1 MDEAYIKEHY
11 LFYIDILQAVVCF
24 SKISQRL
31 QKIRMLFHL
40 VVHSAHQMAF
50 VLLGFILA
58 EYPKFSSGTRGR
70 SVSFTISQNFSCSA
84 SISTTM
90 RPLCMLKDV
99 GAYRAIFNISLILP
113 FVIASFFSP
122 YG

>member
-11 LFYIDILQAVVCF
+11 LFYIDILQ
-24 SKISQRL
+24 
-31 QKIRMLFHL
+31 
-40 VVHSAHQMAF
+40 
-50 VLLGFILA
+50 
-58 EYPKFSSGTRGR
+58 
-70 SVSFTISQNFSCSA
+70 
-84 SISTTM
+84 

-113 FVIASFFSP
+113 FVIALFFSP